1 VCYYLD
7 EKKTPFPNTK
17 ALRNSST
24 GPLQMSKNL
33 LPTRSGAVEFDST
46 VKEAARLVA
55 YSTDMSQLICSGN
68 KLVSADVLEV

>member
-1 VCYYLD
+1 
-7 EKKTPFPNTK
+7 
-17 ALRNSST
+17 
-24 GPLQMSKNL
+24 MSKNL

-46 VKEAARLVA
+46 IKEAARLVA